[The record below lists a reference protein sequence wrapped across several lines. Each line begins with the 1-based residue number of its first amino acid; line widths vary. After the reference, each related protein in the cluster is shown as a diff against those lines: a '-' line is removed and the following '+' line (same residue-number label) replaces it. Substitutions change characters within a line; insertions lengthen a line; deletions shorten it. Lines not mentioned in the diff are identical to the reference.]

1 MTPYTTTPV
10 VISADAPDEG
20 EMQAVAV
27 MTLRDYFAARVIAA
41 AITNAS
47 IPGLVEGNTQTT
59 AMVDYM
65 CNSSYIVADAML
77 KARQA

>member
-27 MTLRDYFAARVIAA
+27 MTLRDVFAVAAMHAILNVTSHGLHSPRPDISTDDSIALDA
-41 AITNAS
+41 YTLS
-47 IPGLVEGNTQTT
+47 
-59 AMVDYM
+59 
-65 CNSSYIVADAML
+65 DAML